1 MQKIIFLA
9 DLHGNMPATIA
20 MEKEIERLQV
30 DDIWFLGDAVGKGP
44 ESDKTCDWVRS
55 HCKHFIAGNWDHGL
69 CESNKEKLLHY
80 FKFYWDQIGDE
91 RFSWLECLPQEASVW
106 ISGIHFRLIHGRPID
121 QLYFGFDS
129 EEKLSAG
136 FRAAN
141 GGQTYSGLICAD
153 SHMPFVRSIGIGY
166 AINTGSVGNSIGV
179 PKAHALLIEGELG
192 SQVPAPVRMTIL
204 SVPYDNKK
212 AAEIAEDYTQMPNM
226 KEYQKEVM
234 TGIYAR
240 L

>member
-1 MQKIIFLA
+1 MQKVIFLA
-9 DLHGNMPATIA
+9 DLHGNMPATLAI
-20 MEKEIERLQV
+20 EKEIERLQV

-69 CESNKEKLLHY
+69 CESNREKLLHY

-91 RFSWLECLPQEASVW
+91 RFSWLERLPQEASLW
-106 ISGIHFRLIHGRPID
+106 ISGIHFRLIHGRPVD

-129 EEKLSAG
+129 EEKLSEG
-136 FRAAN
+136 FRSTD
-141 GGQTYSGLICAD
+141 GRQTYGGLICAD
-153 SHMPFVRSIGIGY
+153 SHMPFVRSIGLGY
-166 AINTGSVGNSIGV
+166 AVNTGSVGNSIGV
-179 PKAHALLIEGELG
+179 PKAHALLIEGELE
-192 SQVPAPVRMTIL
+192 SQVPAPIRMMIL

-212 AAEIAEDYTQMPNM
+212 AAEIAEDYPQLPDM
-226 KEYQKEVM
+226 KAYQKEVM